1 MDSSDPT
8 VRLSDARARL
18 LEIWQDP
25 RVRGFARQAAGDPDV
40 AEDALQS
47 TYHAMHRLKHLADIE
62 NLKAYFYRVLLREI
76 GRERSELGAVLVED
90 FTRTAEERQA
100 AGAIRPESAAGF
112 EEMACVSVQFWS
124 LRQRLVAEGA
134 KALASIPGRSADP
147 ARYRTVIYAAAEQ
160 ILCAGVSGES
170 SDADSNDAF
179 RAAYPEYFA
188 QPEASPNT
196 LHQRFVRARGDV
208 RALLQSLGD

>member
-8 VRLSDARARL
+8 ARLSDAHARL
-18 LEIWQDP
+18 LEIWQNP
-25 RVRGFARQAAGDPDV
+25 GVRGFARRVARDPDV

-47 TYHAMHRLKHLADIE
+47 TYYAMHRLKHLADIE

-76 GRERSELGAVLVED
+76 GRERAELGAVLVED
-90 FTRTAEERQA
+90 FTRTVEERQA
-100 AGAIRPESAAGF
+100 AGATPPELSAGF
-112 EEMACVSVQFWS
+112 EDMACASVQFWS
-124 LRQRLVAEGA
+124 LRQRLVARGA
-134 KALASIPGRSADP
+134 KVLASIPGRSADP

-160 ILCAGVSGES
+160 ILCTGMSGES

-188 QPEASPNT
+188 QPEASSNT

>member
-8 VRLSDARARL
+8 ARLSDARARL
-18 LEIWQDP
+18 LEICQDP
-25 RVRGFARQAAGDPDV
+25 RVRGFARQAAADPDV

-47 TYHAMHRLKHLADIE
+47 TYYAMHRLKHLADIE
-62 NLKAYFYRVLLREI
+62 NLKAYFYRVLRREI
-76 GRERSELGAVLVED
+76 SRERSELGAVLVED

-100 AGAIRPESAAGF
+100 AGAMWPESSAGF
-112 EEMACVSVQFWS
+112 EDMACVSVQFWS

-134 KALASIPGRSADP
+134 KVLASIPGRSADP
-147 ARYRTVIYAAAEQ
+147 ARYRTVIHAAAEQ
-160 ILCAGVSGES
+160 ILRAGVSGES

-188 QPEASPNT
+188 QPETSSNT
-196 LHQRFVRARGDV
+196 LHQRFLRARSDL
-208 RALLQSLGD
+208 RALLQSLTG